1 MKTVFGAALAIVSIA
16 GFEWGA
22 KIQAGGW
29 DAAGQEVSRE
39 GLNVG
44 ALVLAYGLGLVPL
57 LVGMLLIEAAYDYQ
71 RKWAS
76 VVALIP
82 TFYAVTRW
90 GALSNQLHKIH
101 DKAYVPSVLLLVGV
115 LGIAGWATSLWI
127 RLRRAE
133 VNDLLERRKQALF
146 EEAKRGLA
154 AERAARAE
162 AERKA
167 KETAGEG
174 KPAELNAGESP
185 VRQKPEEKTGE
196 GTPEKAV

>member
-1 MKTVFGAALAIVSIA
+1 VKTVFGAVLVLVSVV

-22 KIQAGGW
+22 KVLASGW

-44 ALVLAYGLGLVPL
+44 ALVLAYGLGLAPL
-57 LVGMLLIEAAYDYQ
+57 VVGMLLLEAAYDYQ

-76 VVALIP
+76 IIALLP

-101 DKAYVPSVLLLVGV
+101 DKAYVPSVLMLIGV
-115 LGIAGWATSLWI
+115 IGVAGWATSLWI

-133 VNDLLERRKQALF
+133 LKDIFDKKKKSMMDEVRK
-146 EEAKRGLA
+146 ELA
-154 AERAARAE
+154 AEKAARKEAVRKAQE
-162 AERKA
+162 KGIEPGAAERS
-167 KETAGEG
+167 
-174 KPAELNAGESP
+174 AEK
-185 VRQKPEEKTGE
+185 QTGE
-196 GTPEKAV
+196 GTSKQAT